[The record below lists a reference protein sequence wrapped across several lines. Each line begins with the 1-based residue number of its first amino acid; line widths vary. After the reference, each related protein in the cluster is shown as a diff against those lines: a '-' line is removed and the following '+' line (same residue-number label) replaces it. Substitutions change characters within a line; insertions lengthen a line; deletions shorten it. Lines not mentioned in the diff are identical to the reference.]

1 MRYLPLLFVIAA
13 GGCKDKAK
21 PAAKAAPDAK
31 VAVAVAPDAA
41 APSVP
46 LLPEAG
52 PAEAATDDDCQITA
66 DYFKPGLR
74 AGAVDRGVPQEQLD
88 KAADGLLAVFVRLC
102 RDDDWPAHVL
112 DCVGKNPTTLPTYT
126 RCFERLPTAKRNAW
140 FTALDEVMATV
151 GGQTIPVPATPDA
164 TGETFEQICGP
175 FINEVAR
182 MDDCIGNGSYSPEVE
197 QVYMKRRE
205 LEYGG
210 LIHPA
215 RRAAMLEAC
224 TEGALKARTVATESC
239 AQLRTPQ

>member
-21 PAAKAAPDAK
+21 PAAKPAPDAK
-31 VAVAVAPDAA
+31 VEVAVTPDAA
-41 APSVP
+41 APSIP
-46 LLPEAG
+46 LVPEAG
-52 PAEAATDDDCQITA
+52 PAQVAPDEACQPAA
-66 DYFKPGLR
+66 DYFQNGLK
-74 AGAVDRGVPQEQLD
+74 AGAVDRGVPAEQLD
-88 KAADGLLAVFVRLC
+88 KAREGLVAAFVRLC
-102 RDDDWPAHVL
+102 RDDDWPLSVL
-112 DCVGKNPTTLPTYT
+112 DCVGKNPASLPTYT

-164 TGETFEQICGP
+164 TGETFEQICP
-175 FINEVAR
+175 TFVNEVSR
-182 MDDCIGNGSYSPEVE
+182 MDNCMGAGSYSPEVE

-215 RRAAMLEAC
+215 RRDAMLEAC
-224 TEGALKARTVATESC
+224 TKGAQIARTVASEQC
-239 AQLRTPQ
+239 PHLRQ